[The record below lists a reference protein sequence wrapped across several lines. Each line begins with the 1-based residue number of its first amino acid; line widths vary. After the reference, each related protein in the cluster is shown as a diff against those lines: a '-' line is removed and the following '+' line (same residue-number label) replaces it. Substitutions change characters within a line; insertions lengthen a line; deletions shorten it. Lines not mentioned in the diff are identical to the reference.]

1 LEKCNWAMGCYFP
14 VEKFTDSKEQYWISA
29 PSYGVTQKLNGAT
42 VSIQNFGIH
51 YVKSVD
57 AEDLPVHA
65 IQDGIVAFSGT
76 TSAFGNTV
84 VIEHGYGLKSV
95 YGHLDGLYYNVGQE
109 VKGTD
114 IIGTAKPS
122 AYSIA
127 STELFFAIYVNGE
140 FVNPFNFIDEP
151 KSVNHNPTSDPNE
164 FISNH

>member
-1 LEKCNWAMGCYFP
+1 MGCYYP
-14 VEKFTDSKEQYWISA
+14 IQKFIDNKEQYWISA
-29 PSYGVTQKLNGAT
+29 PSYGVTQKINNTA
-42 VSIQNFGIH
+42 VSVPNFGIH

-57 AEDLPVHA
+57 AESLPVRA
-65 IQDGIVAFSGT
+65 IQDGIIAFSGT
-76 TSAFGNTV
+76 TTAFGNTV

-95 YGHLDGLYYNVGQE
+95 YGHLDGLYYSVGQE

-114 IIGTAKPS
+114 IIANAKPS

-151 KSVNHNPTSDPNE
+151 KSKEHSSQSDPID
-164 FISNH
+164 FILTH